1 MDSLIIGLLFV
12 LIFIVLFSL
21 NKINETVNKKL
32 SNVNDDFSKHLTTS
46 QSTINLIT
54 KDLTE
59 LKSAT
64 RNILEVGEDIQSLQ
78 NLLKPPKLRGA
89 IGELLLEQILKQ
101 ILPPKHYQTYYK
113 FQTGDIVDAIIRLK
127 DSQILCVDAKF
138 PLDSIKEYISNGAKT
153 SEEIP
158 SQFARDV
165 KKHIDAISS
174 KYILPNEGTLDFAL
188 MYIPAESV
196 YYEIILRDEKIAQY
210 AREKHVIPVSPIS
223 LYAYLSTIL
232 IGLKGM
238 EVEKNARQIL
248 GQIGSLK
255 VNIEN
260 FLSEFNTLGAHLTNA
275 KTKYDS
281 SREIIY
287 GIRDKL
293 ENIEVV
299 RKE

>member
-1 MDSLIIGLLFV
+1 MVSMDSLIIGLLFV

-196 YYEIILRDEKIAQY
+196 YY
-210 AREKHVIPVSPIS
+210 
-223 LYAYLSTIL
+223 
-232 IGLKGM
+232 
-238 EVEKNARQIL
+238 
-248 GQIGSLK
+248 
-255 VNIEN
+255 
-260 FLSEFNTLGAHLTNA
+260 
-275 KTKYDS
+275 
-281 SREIIY
+281 
-287 GIRDKL
+287 
-293 ENIEVV
+293 
-299 RKE
+299 